1 MVQLSDRL
9 PAVIG
14 EKSAKSFDKAFGIE
28 TVGELLL
35 HAPRRYAQRG
45 ELSDLRSLNIGDD
58 VTVLAEVADIKNR
71 PMKNRKGSILD
82 VTVTD
87 GTVAGDGAGPRTMIP
102 RIANVV
108 LASSDS
114 VAIDAI
120 SARIMGYEETVL
132 PKLENAILAGHDVV
146 FLGERGQAKTRLI
159 RSMVAGYSARPPSF
173 RSRCARRSRAC
184 SDCRRRRFA

>member
-87 GTVAGDGAGPRTMIP
+87 GTASLHLTFFNQAWRAKQLAEGTEVSPIP
-102 RIANVV
+102 VV
-108 LASSDS
+108 PWHHTTT
-114 VAIDAI
+114 
-120 SARIMGYEETVL
+120 G
-132 PKLENAILAGHDVV
+132 
-146 FLGERGQAKTRLI
+146 
-159 RSMVAGYSARPPSF
+159 RS
-173 RSRCARRSRAC
+173 
-184 SDCRRRRFA
+184 